1 MASKD
6 LVVHYL
12 VHGKID
18 GEATPISGRRLGLA
32 VSKAVGNAVVRNTVK
47 RRFRVLAHRYEHEL
61 PADCDIVLRA
71 KPGAA
76 HASFQSLE
84 AQIQALFRA
93 VMPSTCS
100 LHHWPLVLNDSGF
113 QRSWELRW
121 QLCFV

>member
-47 RRFRVLAHRYEHEL
+47 RRFRVLARAHEERL
-61 PADCDIVLRA
+61 PMQCAIVMRA
-71 KPGAA
+71 KPTAA
-76 HASFQSLE
+76 HASFQSLD
-84 AQIQALFRA
+84 AQVIRCFDDVHRRSSSDIAASR
-93 VMPSTCS
+93 
-100 LHHWPLVLNDSGF
+100 DS
-113 QRSWELRW
+113 SS
-121 QLCFV
+121 